1 MMSLRAFDMAPR
13 LGLLLLGVVL
23 IVGLGACSS
32 SRPYTLGPVK
42 TADPDDRP
50 TPRPAETEES
60 MYWDRVDMSVF
71 HQLEKP
77 LNLNWTGR
85 TVGRALGVASDDE
98 ADNVNVMD
106 EPPNSSWW
114 TRRHFYDEMTP
125 RELAIGA
132 NERDTT
138 GAAAGPAQDGT
149 WTVTSGKFQ
158 GASRGFQIKD
168 PRGDRYLIKLDSPD
182 WPELMTSAEVI
193 STKIFHGAGYNVPQN
208 TITYFSPDQLE
219 IGDEAMVQVRG
230 GRKPMTREDLQAIID
245 PFERGPD
252 GKIRGVASKFVD
264 GDPLG
269 PIYFQGTRDGDRN
282 DRVRHEQRRELRG
295 LRVIGSWL
303 NDADRRHANTLAV
316 YTDEQY
322 VKHYV
327 LDMGS
332 TLGANAGNPH
342 RPIHGQAYIID
353 QRKIP
358 QAMLA
363 LGAYQFPWWHYDP
376 TPRYTAVGYFR
387 ADVFRPG
394 KWVPTY
400 PNPAFEKMTLRD
412 AYWGAKIVM
421 SFSDEDLRAIVETGR
436 ISNPDAENHLIEV
449 LQKRRDKIGRYWF
462 SRINPLDR
470 FSVGTAPPPAV
481 AQRSSTG
488 ASESSSESSQLY
500 FDDLSV
506 TSGLAP
512 ATARRYTYQM
522 HLDGEDLGP
531 ERTVERSRLP
541 LAVEETPLAAVLDA
555 RSRTGKHERVVRIDL
570 RTIQNGTELP
580 RTQVYV
586 YVPRDGSARV
596 VGLQRQ

>member
-1 MMSLRAFDMAPR
+1 MAFPHSAAISR
-13 LGLLLLGVVL
+13 RVGLLVVVL
-23 IVGLGACSS
+23 VLGAALGGCGA

-50 TPRPAETEES
+50 TPRPEETSES

-85 TVGRALGVASDDE
+85 TVGQALGVADPDE

-106 EPPNSSWW
+106 EPPTSSWW

-125 RELAIGA
+125 RELAIGP
-132 NERDTT
+132 NDQDST
-138 GAAAGPAQDGT
+138 GSAAGPANGT

-168 PRGDRYLIKLDSPD
+168 PRGDRYLIKLDHPD
-182 WPELMTSAEVI
+182 WPELMSSAEVI

-208 TITYFSPDQLE
+208 TVTSFSPDQLR
-219 IGDEAMVQVRG
+219 IGDDAMVQAGAER
-230 GRKPMTREDLQAIID
+230 RPMTREDLQTLLA
-245 PFERGPD
+245 PYEAGRD
-252 GKIRGVASKFVD
+252 GTIRGVASKFVT

-269 PIYFQGTRDGDRN
+269 PIYFLGTRDGDKN

-316 YTDEQY
+316 YTDERY
-322 VKHYV
+322 VKHYI

-342 RPIHGQAYIID
+342 RPIHGQAYMID

-358 QAMLA
+358 QAILA
-363 LGAYQFPWWHYDP
+363 LGAYRFPWWDYDP

-394 KWVPTY
+394 EWVPTY

-412 AYWGAKIVM
+412 AFWGAKIVM
-421 SFSDEDLRAIVETGR
+421 SFSDEDLRAIVETAQ
-436 ISNPDAENHLIEV
+436 ISNPEAEAHLLDV
-449 LQKRRDKIGRYWF
+449 LKTRRDKIGRYWF
-462 SRINPLDR
+462 DRVNPLDR
-470 FSVGTAPPPAV
+470 FSIDEASGPPLAG
-481 AQRSSTG
+481 RGG
-488 ASESSSESSQLY
+488 AEGPPVLT
-500 FDDLSV
+500 FDDLAV
-506 TSGLAP
+506 TGDLAS
-512 ATARRYTYQM
+512 AEARRYTYRM
-522 HLDGEDLGP
+522 VLDEKALGP
-531 ERTVERSRLP
+531 ADTTAQPRVPLSVDGTALRRVLDRRERTGP
-541 LAVEETPLAAVLDA
+541 
-555 RSRTGKHERVVRIDL
+555 HQRVVRVDL
-570 RTIQNGTELP
+570 RTRQDGEESR

-586 YVPRDGSARV
+586 HVPTEGAARV
-596 VGLQRQ
+596 VGLRRR